1 MSIQQNIASDYYAMA
16 NHAQTPEQINAVRQH
31 IAQTIQNGGLEAYKG
46 IPILNELNGKLTAL
60 QSADQMKAGLLPQ
73 KPPIAQQVLSQATQ
87 PQQAPQPMQPE
98 PMPTE
103 SRSSGVDELPS
114 RLPTEMAEGG
124 IVPRFSGPFGSQ
136 VSSSLLQPGF
146 GEMFNGPVNEMNR
159 NPNKP
164 YTMEEIQK
172 NLREGRAAEAARN
185 AHKIGPPAPPSA
197 PISISEV
204 MKKFGGSSDANVF
217 PNMPN
222 TGGIADLNYFNQLQ
236 TELKKDPSNQTF
248 KDEINKLLRN
258 NPKLE
263 SQSLQL
269 TPSKLGSNPYDVEDA
284 QLGISQKGPAD
295 LPKNVQETLDKY
307 NTSKKQETKE
317 IKKLSNK
324 PIDTIKKEVAD
335 EIVKGE
341 VGPPKDL
348 MTAETT
354 TPKEDALSKYEQMLT
369 QSPEAR
375 QKERD
380 LDFYTR
386 LFQAGIG
393 VASGSSRNALE
404 NLKEAQP
411 AIAGFASDIAKQR
424 EEDRS
429 RIKDLAALGLKRE
442 EFGMELKKLGL
453 TEKQINAVSKHYEDW
468 NRHNIA
474 MEGLEKQKIGVHQQ
488 QLALSKLQGNDIKTT
503 REIDNMFKTLS
514 ANPKNMTKSEDEI
527 YAMAKRL
534 VTGQGGVSGPVGSWT
549 PQGGYVANKG

>member
-1 MSIQQNIASDYYAMA
+1 
-16 NHAQTPEQINAVRQH
+16 
-31 IAQTIQNGGLEAYKG
+31 
-46 IPILNELNGKLTAL
+46 
-60 QSADQMKAGLLPQ
+60 
-73 KPPIAQQVLSQATQ
+73 
-87 PQQAPQPMQPE
+87 
-98 PMPTE
+98 
-103 SRSSGVDELPS
+103 
-114 RLPTEMAEGG
+114 
-124 IVPRFSGPFGSQ
+124 
-136 VSSSLLQPGF
+136 
-146 GEMFNGPVNEMNR
+146 
-159 NPNKP
+159 
-164 YTMEEIQK
+164 
-172 NLREGRAAEAARN
+172 
-185 AHKIGPPAPPSA
+185 
-197 PISISEV
+197 
-204 MKKFGGSSDANVF
+204 
-217 PNMPN
+217 
-222 TGGIADLNYFNQLQ
+222 
-236 TELKKDPSNQTF
+236 
-248 KDEINKLLRN
+248 
-258 NPKLE
+258 
-263 SQSLQL
+263 
-269 TPSKLGSNPYDVEDA
+269 
-284 QLGISQKGPAD
+284 
-295 LPKNVQETLDKY
+295 
-307 NTSKKQETKE
+307 
-317 IKKLSNK
+317 
-324 PIDTIKKEVAD
+324 
-335 EIVKGE
+335 
-341 VGPPKDL
+341 
-348 MTAETT
+348 
-354 TPKEDALSKYEQMLT
+354 MLT

-468 NRHNIA
+468 NRHNTA